1 MRLLFWRKQ
10 HVGNEDRETRE
21 REVCEAF
28 AEIERRDEHV
38 RELTA
43 ELREAKRRNHFSFM
57 VGDAIRRAKEV

>member
-10 HVGNEDRETRE
+10 HVGNGDREDRK
-21 REVCEAF
+21 REVYEAF
-28 AEIERRDEHV
+28 AEVERRDEHV

-43 ELREAKRRNHFSFM
+43 ELREAKRRNHFSLM